1 MLDTYLLLN
10 ILRPLKFIYMPKI
23 SKSSTKKATVKTK
36 KVATAIKKTANKV
49 KKIIVSEKKIKA
61 PIKIS
66 KNYIPKDTEKYM
78 CDKHLSFFK
87 LKLTEWKKELVKAN
101 NEALY
106 HGSMDDNSVSAD
118 VVDQAS
124 SYTDKT
130 VEMKAINRQIK
141 LISKI
146 DQALLRIK
154 DNTFGFCAETAEP
167 IGLKRLMA
175 RPVAHLCISAQEK
188 HEKDEKVYADD

>member
-1 MLDTYLLLN
+1 
-10 ILRPLKFIYMPKI
+10 
-23 SKSSTKKATVKTK
+23 
-36 KVATAIKKTANKV
+36 
-49 KKIIVSEKKIKA
+49 
-61 PIKIS
+61 
-66 KNYIPKDTEKYM
+66 M

-87 LKLTEWKKELVKAN
+87 IKLTEWKKELVKAN

-124 SYTDKT
+124 SYTDKA

-146 DQALLRIK
+146 DQALLRLK
-154 DNTFGFCAETAEP
+154 DEIYGFCAETAEP

-175 RPVAHLCISAQEK
+175 RPIAELCIAAQEK